1 MDSQHLIDIG
11 LATACAVTG
20 WFARELWAAVK
31 ELKSDLT
38 RLSVELPKTYVT
50 RDDYRS
56 DLKEIRD
63 LLGRIFDKLDG
74 KVDRSYQGRDTHSH
88 HLALELRR
96 VGLRHHPQRHGSE
109 RLNAGPGVLQMR
121 IIER

>member
-1 MDSQHLIDIG
+1 MDSQHLIDFG
-11 LATACAVTG
+11 LGTACAVTG
-20 WFARELWAAVK
+20 WFARELWTSVK
-31 ELKSDLT
+31 LLQSDLT

-74 KVDRSYQGRDTHSH
+74 KVDRS
-88 HLALELRR
+88 
-96 VGLRHHPQRHGSE
+96 
-109 RLNAGPGVLQMR
+109 
-121 IIER
+121 

>member
-1 MDSQHLIDIG
+1 MDSQSLINTG
-11 LATACAVTG
+11 LGAVCTVTG
-20 WFARELWAAVK
+20 WFARELWTAVK
-31 ELKSDLT
+31 ELRGDLA

-74 KVDRSYQGRDTHSH
+74 KADRSQ
-88 HLALELRR
+88 
-96 VGLRHHPQRHGSE
+96 
-109 RLNAGPGVLQMR
+109 
-121 IIER
+121 

>member
-1 MDSQHLIDIG
+1 MDYQSLFNTG
-11 LATACAVTG
+11 LGISCAVTG

-31 ELKSDLT
+31 ELKSDLA

-74 KVDRSYQGRDTHSH
+74 KADRS
-88 HLALELRR
+88 
-96 VGLRHHPQRHGSE
+96 
-109 RLNAGPGVLQMR
+109 
-121 IIER
+121 

>member
-1 MDSQHLIDIG
+1 MDSQSLINSG
-11 LATACAVTG
+11 LGAVCTVIG
-20 WFARELWAAVK
+20 WFARELWTSVK
-31 ELKSDLT
+31 LLQSDLM

-74 KVDRSYQGRDTHSH
+74 KVDRS
-88 HLALELRR
+88 
-96 VGLRHHPQRHGSE
+96 
-109 RLNAGPGVLQMR
+109 
-121 IIER
+121 

>member
-1 MDSQHLIDIG
+1 MDSQSFINTG
-11 LATACAVTG
+11 LGAVCTVTG
-20 WFARELWAAVK
+20 WFARELWTAVK
-31 ELKSDLT
+31 ELRGDLA

-74 KVDRSYQGRDTHSH
+74 KVDRS
-88 HLALELRR
+88 
-96 VGLRHHPQRHGSE
+96 
-109 RLNAGPGVLQMR
+109 
-121 IIER
+121 

>member
-1 MDSQHLIDIG
+1 MDSQSLINSG
-11 LATACAVTG
+11 LGLSCTIIG
-20 WFARELWAAVK
+20 WFARELWTSVK
-31 ELKSDLT
+31 MLQADLT

-74 KVDRSYQGRDTHSH
+74 KVDRS
-88 HLALELRR
+88 
-96 VGLRHHPQRHGSE
+96 
-109 RLNAGPGVLQMR
+109 
-121 IIER
+121 

>member
-1 MDSQHLIDIG
+1 MDSQHLIDVG
-11 LATACAVTG
+11 LATACTVIG
-20 WFARELWAAVK
+20 WFARELWSAVK
-31 ELKSDLT
+31 ELKADLT

-74 KVDRSYQGRDTHSH
+74 KVDRS
-88 HLALELRR
+88 
-96 VGLRHHPQRHGSE
+96 
-109 RLNAGPGVLQMR
+109 
-121 IIER
+121 

>member
-1 MDSQHLIDIG
+1 MDSQHLIDLG
-11 LATACAVTG
+11 LGIACAVTG
-20 WFARELWAAVK
+20 WFARELWSAVK
-31 ELKSDLT
+31 ELKADLT

-74 KVDRSYQGRDTHSH
+74 KVDRS
-88 HLALELRR
+88 
-96 VGLRHHPQRHGSE
+96 
-109 RLNAGPGVLQMR
+109 
-121 IIER
+121 

>member
-1 MDSQHLIDIG
+1 MDYQSLFNTG
-11 LATACAVTG
+11 LGISCAVTG
-20 WFARELWAAVK
+20 WFARELWSAVK
-31 ELKSDLT
+31 ELKADLG

-74 KVDRSYQGRDTHSH
+74 KVDRS
-88 HLALELRR
+88 
-96 VGLRHHPQRHGSE
+96 
-109 RLNAGPGVLQMR
+109 
-121 IIER
+121 